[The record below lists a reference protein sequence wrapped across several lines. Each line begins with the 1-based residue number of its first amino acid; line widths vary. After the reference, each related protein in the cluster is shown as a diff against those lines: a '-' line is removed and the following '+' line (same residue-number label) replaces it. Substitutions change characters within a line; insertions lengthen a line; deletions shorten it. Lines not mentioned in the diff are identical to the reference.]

1 MKNEMTKNL
10 QSKLFKL
17 DTDALYEVVKQF
29 KKEDKGYIQVGES
42 FNDMVRIQGIPPYI
56 IFNCLLEP
64 STICA
69 SNNTDS
75 ALSLNCAAS
84 VAPKPTM
91 DIFISC
97 ITTLIY
103 AQIHSFRDLY
113 RH

>member
-56 IFNCLLEP
+56 IFNCLLEVRNRK
-64 STICA
+64 TA
-69 SNNTDS
+69 NRKRKN
-75 ALSLNCAAS
+75 LL
-84 VAPKPTM
+84 KE
-91 DIFISC
+91 
-97 ITTLIY
+97 LI
-103 AQIHSFRDLY
+103 LG
-113 RH
+113 